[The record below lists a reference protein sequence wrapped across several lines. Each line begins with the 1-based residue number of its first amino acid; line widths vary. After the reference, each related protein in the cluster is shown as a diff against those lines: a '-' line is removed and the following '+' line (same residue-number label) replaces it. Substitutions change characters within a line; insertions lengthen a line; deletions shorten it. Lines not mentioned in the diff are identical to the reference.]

1 MFINILS
8 TMKTKLFIL
17 TMATMLVAC
26 SQNQMDVPTSGQVVG
41 VINCIDKGSE
51 SILCGCYIVTNT
63 NDYILS
69 FTNDIK
75 LPYEFGVGVYGIP
88 NYSIPFDFTY
98 KVLDASDKEYIDFDM
113 PVSDA
118 MHMGLGYPC
127 EQFKQAKLI
136 RTNSNESK

>member
-1 MFINILS
+1 
-8 TMKTKLFIL
+8 MKAKLVIL
-17 TMATMLVAC
+17 TMVTMLVAC
-26 SQNQMDVPTSGQVVG
+26 SQNRMDVPTSGQVVG
-41 VINCIDKGSE
+41 VIKCIDKGSG
-51 SILCGCYIVTNT
+51 SILRGYYIVTST

-75 LPYEFGVGVYGIP
+75 LPYEFEVGVYGIP

-98 KVLDASDKEYIDFDM
+98 KVLDVSDKEYIDFDM

-118 MHMGLGYPC
+118 MHMGHMYPC

-136 RTNSNESK
+136 KMNIHESK

>member
-1 MFINILS
+1 
-8 TMKTKLFIL
+8 MKAKLVIL
-17 TMATMLVAC
+17 TMVTMLVAC
-26 SQNQMDVPTSGQVVG
+26 SQNRMDVPTSGQVVG
-41 VINCIDKGSE
+41 VIKCIDKGSG
-51 SILCGCYIVTNT
+51 SILRGYYIVTST

-75 LPYEFGVGVYGIP
+75 LPYEFEVGVYGIP

-98 KVLDASDKEYIDFDM
+98 KVLDVSDKEYIDFDM

-118 MHMGLGYPC
+118 MHMGLMYPC

-136 RTNSNESK
+136 KMNIHESK

>member
-1 MFINILS
+1 
-8 TMKTKLFIL
+8 MKTKFFIL
-17 TMATMLVAC
+17 TLATMLVAC
-26 SQNQMDVPTSGQVVG
+26 SQNRMDVSTSGQVVG
-41 VINCIDKGSE
+41 VIICTEKGSE
-51 SILCGCYIVTNT
+51 SILSGYYIVTNT

-88 NYSIPFDFTY
+88 NYCIPFDFTY
-98 KVLDASDKEYIDFDM
+98 QVLDVSDKEYIDFDM

-118 MHMGLGYPC
+118 MHMGMGYPC

-136 RTNSNESK
+136 RKNSNESK